1 MQPRWVFLAE
11 FLVVAFESAAFL
23 GLGYVLCRRHRWAR
37 YAAIIIGTV
46 CLSYRVLNSTFPH
59 RFYVP
64 SPYLVL
70 SGVITP
76 AGFLLLAAALAPA
89 RRKARQRALVGIFS
103 AVLTYYVFCDAAYLA
118 VKGPEMALLVGR
130 WEGETMRQ
138 SRSFTCGPA
147 AGAALLDAWGL
158 RVREGEIAFAARTS
172 FRGTELARLADA
184 VRFFGRYKPLAVE
197 IRSVTF
203 DELRAMNRPAVLLV
217 EKGRLRH
224 VVTLLE
230 LEDGRMKVA
239 DPSNGTRSLTMG
251 EFREDYDWDGRA
263 ILAWRHP
270 DFPRLSNELP
280 EPFLHH

>member
-11 FLVVAFESAAFL
+11 FIVVALESAAFL
-23 GLGYVLCRRHRWAR
+23 GLGYVLCRRHRWTR
-37 YAAIIIGTV
+37 HAAVIIGAA
-46 CLSYRVLNSTFPH
+46 CLCYRVLNSTFPH
-59 RFYVP
+59 RYYIP

-89 RRKARQRALVGIFS
+89 KKKARQRVLVGVFS
-103 AVLTYYVFCDAAYLA
+103 AILTYYVFCDAAYLA
-118 VKGPEMALLVGR
+118 VSGPEMARLAGR

-158 RVREGEIAFAARTS
+158 RAREGELAFAARTS
-172 FRGTELARLADA
+172 FRGTELSRLADA
-184 VRFFGRYKPLAVE
+184 VRFFGRYKPLTVK
-197 IRSVTF
+197 IKSVTF
-203 DELRAMNRPAVLLV
+203 DELRVMNRPAVLLV
-217 EKGRLRH
+217 KKGRLRH
-224 VVTLLE
+224 VIALLK
-230 LEDGRMKVA
+230 LEDGHVKIA
-239 DPSNGTRSLTMG
+239 DPSNGTRSLTVA
-251 EFREDYDWDGRA
+251 EFHKDYDWNGRA

-270 DFPRLSNELP
+270 DFPRLHDEPP

>member
-1 MQPRWVFLAE
+1 MQPRWVFLVE
-11 FLVVAFESAAFL
+11 LLVVAFESAAFL
-23 GLGYVLCRRHRWAR
+23 GLGYVLCRRYRWAR
-37 YAAIIIGTV
+37 HVTLIIGTV

-59 RFYVP
+59 RFYIP

-89 RRKARQRALVGIFS
+89 KSKARQRVIVGIFS
-103 AVLTYYVFCDAAYLA
+103 AILTYYVFCDATYLA
-118 VKGPEMALLVGR
+118 VKGPEVARLVGT

-158 RVREGEIAFAARTS
+158 RVREGELAFAARTS
-172 FRGTELARLADA
+172 FRGTELSRLADA
-184 VRFFGRYKPLAVE
+184 IRFFGRYKPLAVE

-203 DELRAMNRPAVLLV
+203 DDLRVMNRPAVLMV
-217 EKGRLRH
+217 EKGPLRH
-224 VVTLLE
+224 VVTLLK
-230 LEDGRMKVA
+230 LEDGRVKIA
-239 DPSNGTRSLTMG
+239 DPSNGTRLLTVA

-263 ILAWRHP
+263 IIAWRSS
-270 DFPRLSNELP
+270 DFSPSSQGAP